1 MGQAGQ
7 RRRVAHAHPIRDLGT
22 PVRDPRTPAW
32 APRPALGTVLPS
44 RRPAWPAVAVAALA
58 ALVVA
63 VVIGISLGG
72 GALLA
77 ASAGGTGGPSHG
89 PAGAGASSGAT
100 PTAAASPDAAPSPSL
115 APASQAPAL
124 PSGYR
129 WPLDHGRITTAF
141 GPLAGGVVLADG
153 VPWHD
158 GVDVASFCGDR
169 IVAAHDG
176 VVLAA
181 GRHVDQYLGWIGD
194 IAAYHARLD
203 AKHLWFTR
211 AVIVITDD
219 GNGYRSVYVHLYQAA
234 VTVGQHLKAGDFIG
248 WEGQTGYA
256 TGCHLHYSIFD
267 PTDPASFTTDP
278 KLVTRDLLPAAEI
291 ARIDPLTILPPMST
305 TKLTW
310 GWNAQPSALP

>member
-1 MGQAGQ
+1 MGQGGQ
-7 RRRVAHAHPIRDLGT
+7 RRRVAHAHPIRDPGA
-22 PVRDPRTPAW
+22 PVGDPRTPAW
-32 APRPALGTVLPS
+32 APRPALGTVLPA
-44 RRPAWPAVAVAALA
+44 RRPAWPAIAVAALA
-58 ALVVA
+58 TLVVA
-63 VVIGISLGG
+63 VAIGISLGG
-72 GALLA
+72 GSLLA
-77 ASAGGTGGPSHG
+77 ATAGGSGDPSGGP
-89 PAGAGASSGAT
+89 GAGAT
-100 PTAAASPDAAPSPSL
+100 PTAAAAPSATPTPSL
-115 APASQAPAL
+115 AAASQPPLL

-153 VPWHD
+153 VAWHD
-158 GVDVASFCGDR
+158 GVDIASFCGDR

-203 AKHLWFTR
+203 AKNLWFTR

-219 GNGYRSVYVHLYQAA
+219 GNGYRSVYVHLYKAV
-234 VTVGQHLKAGDFIG
+234 VTVGQQLKAGDLIG

-267 PTDPASFTTDP
+267 PTDPATFATDP
-278 KLVTRDLLPAAEI
+278 KLVARDLLPAAEI
-291 ARIDPLTILPPMST
+291 ARVDPMTILPPMST

-310 GWNAQPSALP
+310 GWNAQPSASP

>member
-1 MGQAGQ
+1 MAQGWQ
-7 RRRVAHAHPIRDLGT
+7 RRRVAHAHPIRD
-22 PVRDPRTPAW
+22 PRVPAW
-32 APRPALGTVLPS
+32 APRPALGTVLPA
-44 RRPAWPAVAVAALA
+44 RRPVWPAIAAVALVL
-58 ALVVA
+58 LVVA
-63 VVIGISLGG
+63 VAIGVSLNG

-77 ASAGGTGGPSHG
+77 ASAGGAGSPSPDPAGGDVRASAGPS
-89 PAGAGASSGAT
+89 AATT
-100 PTAAASPDAAPSPSL
+100 PTPSPSL
-115 APASQAPAL
+115 EPASLAPGL

-141 GPLAGGVVLADG
+141 GPLTGGVFLADG

-158 GVDVASFCGDR
+158 GIDIASFCGDR

-203 AKHLWFTR
+203 AKNLWYSR

-219 GNGYRSVYVHLYQAA
+219 GNGYRSVYVHLYKAD
-234 VTVGQHLKAGDFIG
+234 VTVGQQVKAGDFIG
-248 WEGQTGYA
+248 WEGETGYA

-267 PTDPASFTTDP
+267 PTDLGIFTSDP
-278 KLVTRDLLPAAEI
+278 KIVARELLPAAEI

-305 TKLTW
+305 TKVTW
-310 GWNAQPSALP
+310 GWGAQPSAGSAGR